1 MMITTTLSLLMQIFQ
16 NGAII
21 PQLTTL
27 RTSGDQNELLN
38 VAAEPQQSEMFLTA
52 GKKKKEQNIC
62 IHFNL
67 PGG

>member
-1 MMITTTLSLLMQIFQ
+1 MQIFQ

-52 GKKKKEQNIC
+52 GKKKGTE
-62 IHFNL
+62 HLYPF
-67 PGG
+67 